1 MQIKLCGFTDKESI
15 QTAIAQKCDFIGF
28 VFCEE
33 SSRFIT
39 PEKSAEISAQIPN
52 SIKKVAVVVDA
63 DFNFLEEI
71 HQKLSPD
78 FFQFHG
84 LESPNFLKEFRK
96 KFPQVKIIKAFRINE
111 EDDLEQVE
119 NYENYVDYFLF
130 DGSKAGSG
138 KKFNWQILKNY
149 HGKKDWF
156 LAGGLNVEN
165 IEEALKVTGANMID
179 ISSGIEKIRGQ
190 KSSQLIKEF
199 MQKIKTLCL

>member
-39 PEKSAEISAQIPN
+39 PEKAAEISAQIPN

-71 HQKLSPD
+71 DQKLSPD

-84 LESPNFLKEFRK
+84 LENPDFLKEFRD
-96 KFPQVKIIKAFRINE
+96 KFPQAKIIKAFRINE
-111 EDDLEQVE
+111 EDDLDQVE

-130 DGSKAGSG
+130 DGPKAGSG

-156 LAGGLNVEN
+156 LAGGLNIEN
-165 IEEALKVTGANMID
+165 IEEALKVTGAKMID

-190 KSSQLIKEF
+190 KSSPLIKEF